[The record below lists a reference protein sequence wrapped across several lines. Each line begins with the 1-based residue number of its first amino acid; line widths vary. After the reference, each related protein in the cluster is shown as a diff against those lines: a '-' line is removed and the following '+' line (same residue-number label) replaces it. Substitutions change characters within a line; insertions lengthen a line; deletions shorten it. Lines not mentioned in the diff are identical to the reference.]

1 MSFVADEHAWPPA
14 WIEVPMRWAVW
25 VAVRALPPRGRGLR
39 IAGAIDRLL
48 PPSGRL
54 FRAPLPGAF
63 AISCDLRDPVQGCVF
78 YRGLY
83 EPEVVACLDEALRP
97 GDVFLDIGANVGYF
111 ASIAGRRIGITGR
124 VLAIEPAKDLAARL
138 RSDVSAAG
146 RRAAHVEVLEVAL
159 GDSSRDG
166 TLLDVAGLNRAGERS
181 LSVDEAGAAH
191 GMHVRVCP
199 LDELLPDLC
208 FDVAKVD
215 VEGAELQ
222 VLQGM
227 VQAIRR
233 SQPRLLLVEAIDDH
247 LRRFDACVADVV
259 KFLDELGYKGVQLP
273 SAYFAPMIA
282 FRPAP

>member
-1 MSFVADEHAWPPA
+1 MEHAWPPA

-83 EPEVVACLDEALRP
+83 EPEVVACLNEALRP
-97 GDVFLDIGANVGYF
+97 GDVFLDIGANVGFF

-208 FDVAKVD
+208 FDVARSTSKVPSSRSSK
-215 VEGAELQ
+215 EWC
-222 VLQGM
+222 
-227 VQAIRR
+227 RR
-233 SQPRLLLVEAIDDH
+233 SAVRNRGCCLSRRLMTIYGGSTPVSRTLLN
-247 LRRFDACVADVV
+247 FWT
-259 KFLDELGYKGVQLP
+259 
-273 SAYFAPMIA
+273 S
-282 FRPAP
+282 